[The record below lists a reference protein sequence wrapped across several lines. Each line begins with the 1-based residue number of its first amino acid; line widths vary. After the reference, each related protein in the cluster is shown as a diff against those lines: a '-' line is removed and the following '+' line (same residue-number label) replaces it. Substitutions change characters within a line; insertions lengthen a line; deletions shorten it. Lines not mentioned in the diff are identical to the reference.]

1 MLCATREVIHLEP
14 SGAAPGQ
21 ARRAVRRVLGSAAA
35 VDAVVSDDVAQT
47 AELLVS
53 ELVTNAITHARGTVT
68 VEIDCADH
76 ALSVTVSDD
85 EPREPQLQPE
95 RPLADGGRGLRMI
108 ESLAGSWGVRPR
120 KGGQG
125 KDVWFRLP

>member
-1 MLCATREVIHLEP
+1 
-14 SGAAPGQ
+14 
-21 ARRAVRRVLGSAAA
+21 
-35 VDAVVSDDVAQT
+35 VVSDDVAQT

-53 ELVTNAITHARGTVT
+53 ELVTNAITHTRGTVT
-68 VEIDCADH
+68 LEIDCADH